1 MANFSIQ
8 YQQIMTITI
17 NRVIMVIKVHY
28 SDKSALQFV
37 DLAGRCTCSRSLSVR
52 QKGDISLQS
61 TKSLACSTYYI
72 NV

>member
-37 DLAGRCTCSRSLSVR
+37 DLAGHCVT
-52 QKGDISLQS
+52 DQS
-61 TKSLACSTYYI
+61 HTIIL
-72 NV
+72 

>member
-52 QKGDISLQS
+52 QKDDISLQS
-61 TKSLACSTYYI
+61 TKSLACNTCYI
-72 NV
+72 TV